1 MSEILCNHFDE
12 HVFYK
17 ILDLDQTNKEK
28 VFEMLT
34 KYVDVL
40 KLILDV
46 GNHPILD
53 HISGT
58 PNAELEAIIQNGGN
72 IDDVDYDKPKELI
85 SQYDAWK
92 AKQPK

>member
-1 MSEILCNHFDE
+1 MSDIITQHFDE
-12 HVFYK
+12 KVLYN
-17 ILDLDQTNKEK
+17 ILDLDQDSKDK
-28 VFEMLT
+28 VFEMLS

-58 PNAELEAIIQNGGN
+58 PNAQLELIVQNGGD
-72 IDDVDYDKPKELI
+72 ITDVDYDKPRELI
-85 SQYDAWK
+85 AQYDAWK
-92 AKQPK
+92 AKQPN

>member
-1 MSEILCNHFDE
+1 MSDIVRQHFDE
-12 HVFYK
+12 NIFYK
-17 ILDLDQTNKEK
+17 ILDLDQTDKDK

-40 KLILDV
+40 KVILDI

-53 HISGT
+53 YISGT
-58 PNAELEAIIQNGGN
+58 PNAELDAIVQNGGD
-72 IDDVDYDKPKELI
+72 ISGVDYDKPRELI